1 MLHTWYADTDGN
13 GKTVR
18 VFLLDFSK
26 ALDHINHQV
35 LISKMHKLDINQ
47 AIINWV
53 IDFLSE
59 RKQRVKTC
67 GVYSDW
73 SRVNGGVPQG
83 TVLGPILF
91 LIMIND
97 LVIRHDRRWKCVDDT
112 TVSEVIAKGEQGNIQ
127 SLINEMENW
136 CIENGMKLNRPKC
149 KDLIIS
155 FAKECPELDRIFI
168 QDYELTPVSSVKI
181 LGVHVSADLKWNVRI
196 SYIVAKAS
204 KRLYLLRLLK
214 RAGVDQQSMLT
225 VYTTCI
231 RSVLEYGCQVWN
243 FNAPQYLSEEVERIQ
258 KRALRLIC
266 PHLSYSQALEQ
277 TQLPTL
283 AQRRNSLCQ
292 CFFMNITEPEH
303 KLHPILPPKD
313 NNNLRNSNNLGL
325 FHCHTGRFKNS
336 FIPQCISLFNTL

>member
-35 LISKMHKLDINQ
+35 LISKMRKLDINQ

-97 LVIRHDRRWKCVDDT
+97 LVIRHDRRWKSCRRYNCV
-112 TVSEVIAKGEQGNIQ
+112 
-127 SLINEMENW
+127 
-136 CIENGMKLNRPKC
+136 
-149 KDLIIS
+149 
-155 FAKECPELDRIFI
+155 
-168 QDYELTPVSSVKI
+168 
-181 LGVHVSADLKWNVRI
+181 
-196 SYIVAKAS
+196 
-204 KRLYLLRLLK
+204 
-214 RAGVDQQSMLT
+214 
-225 VYTTCI
+225 
-231 RSVLEYGCQVWN
+231 RSH
-243 FNAPQYLSEEVERIQ
+243 S
-258 KRALRLIC
+258 
-266 PHLSYSQALEQ
+266 
-277 TQLPTL
+277 
-283 AQRRNSLCQ
+283 QRRTRKYSIPDQRNG
-292 CFFMNITEPEH
+292 
-303 KLHPILPPKD
+303 KLMY
-313 NNNLRNSNNLGL
+313 
-325 FHCHTGRFKNS
+325 
-336 FIPQCISLFNTL
+336 